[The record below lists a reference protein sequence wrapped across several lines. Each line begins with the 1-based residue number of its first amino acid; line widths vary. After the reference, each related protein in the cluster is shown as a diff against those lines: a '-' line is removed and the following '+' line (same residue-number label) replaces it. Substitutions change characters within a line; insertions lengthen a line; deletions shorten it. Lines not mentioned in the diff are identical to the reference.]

1 MNAFDLPEAEQ
12 ATSLMPMH
20 GKSNISLYLAGLLVV
35 TSFLSFLSGSAD
47 INLGQLL
54 AWVSGEGAAM
64 QAVILSDI
72 RAPRI
77 ALAALVG
84 FVLGLGGA
92 SVQGL
97 LRNPLAEPSLLG
109 ASNAAALGAVLI
121 IYSGLSS
128 TLSYAVPIAAS
139 VAALISVALL
149 VLFAGL
155 NVSSIRLILAG
166 FAVSALAGAGIA
178 LALNLS
184 PNVFAALEISFWLL
198 GAVENSSWQH
208 VYIALP
214 GCLIGS
220 LLMLGSGKSLNALSL
235 GEDVARSL
243 GIGVAGLQWRIS
255 IGLALAIGS
264 AVAATGVI
272 GFVGLVAPHIARR
285 LTGYSVSRSLLVS
298 GWLGA
303 ILLVA
308 GDSLIRAL
316 PTPTEL
322 KLGVLTAFLGV
333 PMLLYLLRP
342 RGSKLVQDE

>member
-1 MNAFDLPEAEQ
+1 MQRNF
-12 ATSLMPMH
+12 
-20 GKSNISLYLAGLLVV
+20 NISIILIGLLAV
-35 TSFLSFLSGSAD
+35 TSILS
-47 INLGQLL
+47 LL
-54 AWVSGEGAAM
+54 FGAAEISLRNIFDWISGQGEPM
-64 QAVILSDI
+64 QAIILGDI

-77 ALAALVG
+77 TLAALVG

-109 ASNAAALGAVLI
+109 ASNAAALGAVLV
-121 IYSGLSS
+121 IYLGLA
-128 TLSYAVPIAAS
+128 TTVSYAVPIAAS
-139 VAALISVALL
+139 LAALASVGLLAL
-149 VLFAGL
+149 FTGGH
-155 NVSSIRLILAG
+155 VSSIRLILAG

-208 VYIALP
+208 VYLALP
-214 GCLIGS
+214 GCLVGA
-220 LLMLGSGKSLNALSL
+220 LLMLGSAKSLNALSL
-235 GEDVARSL
+235 GDDVARSL
-243 GIGVAGLQWRIS
+243 GVGVTGLQWRIS

-272 GFVGLVAPHIARR
+272 GFVGLVAPHMARR
-285 LTGYSVSRSLLVS
+285 LTGYSISRSLLVS
-298 GWLGA
+298 GLLGA

-308 GDSLIRAL
+308 GDSLIRSL
-316 PTPTEL
+316 PTQTEL

-342 RGSKLVQDE
+342 RGSKLVQE